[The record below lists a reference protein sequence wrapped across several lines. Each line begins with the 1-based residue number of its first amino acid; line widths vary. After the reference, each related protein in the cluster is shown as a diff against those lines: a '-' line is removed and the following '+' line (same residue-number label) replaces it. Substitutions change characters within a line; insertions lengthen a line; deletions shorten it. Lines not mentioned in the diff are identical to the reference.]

1 MGSQVLWVSIFA
13 CFLAQVLK
21 VIVVLVKDRK
31 MNFRYLVTSGGM
43 PSSHSSLVV
52 CLALSTGLVDG
63 WGSTT
68 FAIAVVLAMVVM
80 YDAAGVRQAAGKQAR
95 VLNKIMDDWERTQ
108 SYAVSE
114 GRLKELLGHTPRQV
128 LMGALLGAVVA
139 GWYFG

>member
-1 MGSQVLWVSIFA
+1 MGGQVLWVSIFA

-52 CLALSTGLVDG
+52 CLAASTGLVDG

-68 FAIAVVLAMVVM
+68 FAISVVLAMVVM

-95 VLNKIMDDWERTQ
+95 VLNKIMDDWEQTQ
-108 SYAVSE
+108 SYVVSE
-114 GRLKELLGHTPRQV
+114 DRLKELLGHTPRQV
-128 LMGALLGAVVA
+128 LMGALLGVVVA